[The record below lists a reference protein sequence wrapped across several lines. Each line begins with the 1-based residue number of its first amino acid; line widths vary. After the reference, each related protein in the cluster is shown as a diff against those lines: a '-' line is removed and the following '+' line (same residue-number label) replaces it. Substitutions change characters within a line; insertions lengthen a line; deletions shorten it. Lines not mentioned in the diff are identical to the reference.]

1 MTGLFFR
8 PHIIECYGSIS
19 NFVDLEHGLLSR
31 LLWMLAYVM
40 EICELNTDF
49 FSEFCAGKTAL
60 LDVRFKVHGWKYK
73 IFYYICQGKK
83 LSIWTFKR

>member
-19 NFVDLEHGLLSR
+19 NFVDLEHGLFSR
-31 LLWMLAYVM
+31 LLWVLAYVM

-49 FSEFCAGKTAL
+49 FSEFCTGKTAL
-60 LDVRFKVHGWKYK
+60 LDIGFNVHG
-73 IFYYICQGKK
+73 
-83 LSIWTFKR
+83 